1 MTVWMQN
8 VGKTSL
14 HLNNQKSESERG
26 QNTAISTQTA
36 ISFMRMLSTILPGVL
51 NMGCCPWDVS
61 TCICLQSLLF
71 DNYENESFL
80 TCPVLSDSLFVT
92 LTFSKVI
99 TWKKIKSYQNIKSF
113 QIRSYDVVSLRT
125 FNFRRKILADDD
137 IVKYVQL
144 CKKLQMPG

>member
-1 MTVWMQN
+1 MTGDSLELAKQPSYRAFAKDQQN
-8 VGKTSL
+8 DRVDAECWENKL
-14 HLNNQKSESERG
+14 PLKNNQKSESETG

-80 TCPVLSDSLFVT
+80 TCPV
-92 LTFSKVI
+92 
-99 TWKKIKSYQNIKSF
+99 
-113 QIRSYDVVSLRT
+113 
-125 FNFRRKILADDD
+125 
-137 IVKYVQL
+137 
-144 CKKLQMPG
+144 